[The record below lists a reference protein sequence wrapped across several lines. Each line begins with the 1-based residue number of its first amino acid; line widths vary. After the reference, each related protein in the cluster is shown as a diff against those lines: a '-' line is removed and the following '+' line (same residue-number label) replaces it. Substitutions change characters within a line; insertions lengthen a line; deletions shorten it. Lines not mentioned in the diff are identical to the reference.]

1 MQLDFEQLGK
11 NIKKELE
18 KRNWE
23 QQELAILVRIDQ
35 PRISRYLSGERK
47 IPLGI
52 AMDIADA
59 FGMPVEKLAENARG

>member
-47 IPLGI
+47 IPLEI